1 MKTRAELRLE
11 VLLFYFQKA
20 FVGIGMNLSGSHPSF
35 GKYAICQKGLVTFME
50 PQLSMFYALSF
61 IAVAL
66 AFAFAVYLYLWV
78 KRQRTEN
85 AKIKE
90 VSALIKEGANTFM
103 RREYKILA
111 IFAGVAAVLIFL
123 FLPAPVWKG
132 KILSNLSMAL
142 AYLAGTALSAVAGK
156 IGILV
161 ATCANSR
168 AAEGAKRGIKPAF
181 LIGFRGGAVMGLAVV
196 GFSLLG
202 VAAVLMIV
210 GDSTILLGFSFGASS
225 LALFAKAGGGIFTKT
240 ADISADLTGKVELGI
255 PEDDPRN
262 PAVIADN
269 VGDNVG
275 DVAGMGADLFDSNV
289 AAMASALVIAQS
301 LSGGKF
307 ANVSMVFCYAA
318 LGLIASIL
326 GIAAAR
332 IGKKGNPTRAL
343 NSSTYITTA
352 IFIVLTALA
361 TLLFEGFS
369 WRIWGASAVGLLVG
383 VIIGITTDYFTDD
396 SKPIVRRVAHASK
409 SGPAFTILSGVS
421 YGFVSALPAMAGIA
435 VSALVAYKICEPMG
449 PGYAIFG
456 ISMAA
461 VGMLSIVGMI
471 ISNDAYGPIVD
482 NARGLAEMGD
492 LGEETIR
499 TADELDS
506 AGNTV
511 KAVTKGFSIG
521 AAGLTVISLLGAFLS
536 EVNVALIEAGKQAIT
551 GFDIMNPTVF
561 FGILIGAAIPAV
573 FSAML
578 ILGVDK
584 NAQRMVGEIHRQFDS
599 IPGLREGKAGV
610 KPEYGKCIDIATSGA
625 LRELIPAGLMT
636 IVATLIVGFVGGPL
650 AIGGFLLGNI
660 VTGLLLALFMSN
672 AGGLW
677 DNSKKYVESGNEGGK
692 GSDAHKSAVVGDTVG
707 DPFKDT
713 AGPSIN
719 TQITVV
725 SLVAS
730 LMSSLFVAFSIF
742 G

>member
-1 MKTRAELRLE
+1 MSVDT
-11 VLLFYFQKA
+11 
-20 FVGIGMNLSGSHPSF
+20 
-35 GKYAICQKGLVTFME
+35 
-50 PQLSMFYALSF
+50 QLSIFYGLSF
-61 IAVAL
+61 LVVVI

-78 KRQRTEN
+78 QRQKMSNRT
-85 AKIKE
+85 IIE
-90 VSALIKEGANTFM
+90 VSALIKQGANTFI
-103 RREYKILA
+103 RREYKVLA
-111 IFAGVAAVLIFL
+111 IFAGIAAIVIFIL
-123 FLPAPVWKG
+123 LPSPIWNGEITQNLAMALSYIAG
-132 KILSNLSMAL
+132 TILSAI
-142 AYLAGTALSAVAGK
+142 AGK
-156 IGILV
+156 IGIMV
-161 ATCANSR
+161 ATHANGRTAEEAQNGIR
-168 AAEGAKRGIKPAF
+168 AAF
-181 LIGFRGGAVMGLAVV
+181 LIGFRGGAIMGLAVV
-196 GFSLLG
+196 AFSLLG

-210 GDSTILLGFSFGASS
+210 GDASILLGFSFGASS

-240 ADISADLTGKVELGI
+240 ADVSADLTGKVELGI

-301 LSGGKF
+301 LTGDF

-318 LGLIASIL
+318 LGLLASIL
-326 GIAAAR
+326 GIATAR
-332 IGKKGNPTRAL
+332 IGKNGNPTHAL
-343 NSSTYITTA
+343 NSSTYVTTG
-352 IFIVLTALA
+352 IFIVLTAIA
-361 TLLFEGFS
+361 TAIFEGFS
-369 WRIWGASAVGLLVG
+369 WRIWGASAVGLIVG

-396 SKPIVRRVAHASK
+396 TKPIVKKVAKASK
-409 SGPAFTILSGVS
+409 SGSAFTVLSGVS
-421 YGFVSALPAMAGIA
+421 YGFISALPAMVGIA
-435 VSALVAYKICEPMG
+435 VSALISYKICEPMG
-449 PGYAIFG
+449 EGYAIFG
-456 ISMAA
+456 IAMAA

-482 NARGLAEMGD
+482 NARGLAEMGG

-499 TADELDS
+499 IADSLDS

-521 AAGLTVISLLGAFLS
+521 AAGLTVISLLGAFMS
-536 EVNVALIEAGKQAIT
+536 EANIALAEAGKALIT

-561 FGILIGAAIPAV
+561 FGMLVGAAIPAV

-584 NAQRMVGEIHRQFDS
+584 NAQRMVAEIHRQFNT
-599 IPGLREGKAGV
+599 IKGLREGKPGV
-610 KPEYGKCIDIATSGA
+610 KPEYDKCIDIGTTGA
-625 LRELIPAGLMT
+625 LRELIPAGLMA
-636 IVATLIVGFVGGPL
+636 IIATLIVGFIGGPH
-650 AIGGFLLGNI
+650 AIGGFLMGNI
-660 VTGLLLALFMSN
+660 TSGLLLALFMSN

-677 DNSKKYVESGNEGGK
+677 DNSKKYIEAGNEGGK
-692 GSDAHKSAVVGDTVG
+692 GSDAHKAAVVGDTVG

-725 SLVAS
+725 SLVSS
-730 LMSSLFVAFSIF
+730 LMSTLFVAFSLF

>member
-1 MKTRAELRLE
+1 MESQLS
-11 VLLFYFQKA
+11 LFY
-20 FVGIGMNLSGSHPSF
+20 G
-35 GKYAICQKGLVTFME
+35 
-50 PQLSMFYALSF
+50 LSF
-61 IAVAL
+61 LTVAV
-66 AFAFAVYLYLWV
+66 AFAFAAYLYLWV
-78 KRQRTEN
+78 KKQKTGN
-85 AKIKE
+85 ARIQE
-90 VSALIKEGANTFM
+90 VSALIREGANTFM

-111 IFAGVAAVLIFL
+111 KFALVAALVILVL
-123 FLPAPVWKG
+123 LPSPIWQGNPLENVA
-132 KILSNLSMAL
+132 MAV
-142 AYLAGTALSAVAGK
+142 AYIAGTVLSAIAGK

-161 ATCANSR
+161 ATLSNAR
-168 AAEGAKRGIKPAF
+168 TAEGAQKGIKPAF
-181 LIGFRGGAVMGLAVV
+181 LIGFRGGAVMGLLVV

-202 VAAVLMIV
+202 VAVVLMLT
-210 GDSTILLGFSFGASS
+210 GDSGILLGFSFGASS

-301 LSGGKF
+301 LSGGAF
-307 ANVSMVFCYAA
+307 ANISMVFCYAI
-318 LGLIASIL
+318 LGLLASVI
-326 GIAAAR
+326 GIATAR
-332 IGKKGNPTRAL
+332 IGRNGNPTRAL
-343 NSSTYITTA
+343 NSSTYVTTGIFLALTAAATA
-352 IFIVLTALA
+352 I
-361 TLLFEGFS
+361 FEGFS

-396 SKPIVRRVAHASK
+396 SKPIVRRVAHASG
-409 SGPAFTILSGVS
+409 SGPAFTVLSGIS
-421 YGFVSALPAMAGIA
+421 YGFISALPAMVGIA
-435 VSALVAYKICEPMG
+435 VSALVAYKLCEPMG
-449 PGYAIFG
+449 EGYAVFG

-482 NARGLAEMGD
+482 NARGLAEMGG

-511 KAVTKGFSIG
+511 KAVTKGFSIA
-521 AAGLTVISLLGAFLS
+521 AAGLTVISLLGAFMA
-536 EVNVALIEAGKQAIT
+536 EVNGALEAAGRALIT
-551 GFDIMNPTVF
+551 GFDIMSPTVF
-561 FGILIGAAIPAV
+561 FGVLIGAAVPAV

-584 NAQRMVGEIHRQFDS
+584 NAQRMVQEIHRQFDS
-599 IPGLREGKAGV
+599 IPGLREGRKGV

-625 LRELIPAGLMT
+625 LRELIPAGLMSIAAT
-636 IVATLIVGFVGGPL
+636 IAVGFIGGPL

-660 VTGLLLALFMSN
+660 VSGLLIALFMSN

-677 DNSKKYVESGNEGGK
+677 DNAKKYIESGAEGGK
-692 GSDAHKSAVVGDTVG
+692 GSKAHKAAVIGDTVG

-725 SLVAS
+725 SLVSS
-730 LMSSLFVAFSIF
+730 LMSSLFVWFSVF
-742 G
+742 H